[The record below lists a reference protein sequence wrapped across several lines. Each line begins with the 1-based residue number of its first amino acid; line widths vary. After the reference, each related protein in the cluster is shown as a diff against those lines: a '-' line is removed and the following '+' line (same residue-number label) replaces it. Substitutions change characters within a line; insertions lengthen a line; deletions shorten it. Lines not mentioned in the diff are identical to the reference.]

1 MNRINFRQI
10 ILHFI
15 GTWFFMFAFKTLFS
29 LHETKMILIYRDV
42 DPSLFINELE
52 KQGVTSGDMVDF
64 AFWTNVGETIG
75 LLIGFLLSLYIS
87 LRANWFWV
95 NSLIVLVLTY
105 CLSWGGLLG
114 LSFLGDIYYLKAWD
128 SIHIKWLLIIIAS
141 IFLFFGVITFF
152 NRESFR
158 FISKSRETRESHYR

>member
-1 MNRINFRQI
+1 
-10 ILHFI
+10 
-15 GTWFFMFAFKTLFS
+15 
-29 LHETKMILIYRDV
+29 V

-75 LLIGFLLSLYIS
+75 LLIGFLVSLFIS
-87 LRANWFWV
+87 LRSNWFWV

-105 CLSWGGLLG
+105 CLWRGGLLG
-114 LSFLGDIYYLKAWD
+114 LNFLNDIYYLKAWD

-141 IFLFFGVITFF
+141 IFLFFGIITFF
-152 NRESFR
+152 NREIFR
-158 FISKSRETRESHYR
+158 FISKSRATRKSHYR